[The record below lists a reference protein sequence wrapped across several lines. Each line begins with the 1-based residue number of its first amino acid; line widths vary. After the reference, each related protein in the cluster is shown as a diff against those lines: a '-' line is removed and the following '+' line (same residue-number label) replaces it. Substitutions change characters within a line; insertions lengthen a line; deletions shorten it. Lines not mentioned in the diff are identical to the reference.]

1 MFTFSRAAVCAPMG
15 PSWAVDGA
23 ALMLS
28 LYVHRVSW
36 DLTRKEP
43 TVRRG
48 PGVGVG
54 CKLLVQANR
63 ADSTPC
69 AHLGRPLGVDK
80 GGRASEMQMQMQM
93 PCGQLSQ
100 IVGEGQFGQ
109 V

>member
-80 GGRASEMQMQMQM
+80 GGASI
-93 PCGQLSQ
+93 GDADADADA
-100 IVGEGQFGQ
+100 VRTA
-109 V
+109 VTDRW